1 MTDPV
6 ILPSGVI
13 MDRSV
18 ITKHLLNSSTDPF
31 NRLPLTAEQLVPG
44 KINEFFISKLFRI
57 CFQLY
62 NSKKKLIIG
71 SAIKRIEQFEK
82 KILICFLLLFRS
94 CAIYVS
100 NDLSFLFIIKAQQPN
115 QEKKN
120 VKTFD

>member
-44 KINEFFISKLFRI
+44 KINEFLFPN
-57 CFQLY
+57 CFV
-62 NSKKKLIIG
+62 
-71 SAIKRIEQFEK
+71 FV
-82 KILICFLLLFRS
+82 FS
-94 CAIYVS
+94 CTTQRR
-100 NDLSFLFIIKAQQPN
+100 N
-115 QEKKN
+115 
-120 VKTFD
+120 

>member
-44 KINEFFISKLFRI
+44 IQKTRSKYILF
-57 CFQLY
+57 Y
-62 NSKKKLIIG
+62 
-71 SAIKRIEQFEK
+71 
-82 KILICFLLLFRS
+82 
-94 CAIYVS
+94 
-100 NDLSFLFIIKAQQPN
+100 FLFI
-115 QEKKN
+115 
-120 VKTFD
+120 